1 MNNEELLQKILEL
14 EERIKVL
21 ENKEPQTRDRK
32 ENKVEWLNKNKEGK
46 KFKEFYQELEIVED
60 DITYLFNNNF
70 TNTICYILVKN
81 IRCNDNNILWCFKD
95 SKTMYLYN
103 QSWKKMDINDIN
115 EVCLYLNTQLFNKL
129 FLWANSNKNNIFDIK
144 KNDSEILAINAKKLS
159 DSKIYYSDF
168 RKYMYDNISRN
179 LD

>member
-60 DITYLFNNNF
+60 DITYL
-70 TNTICYILVKN
+70 LVKN
-81 IRCNDNNILWCFKD
+81 IRCSDNNILWCFKD

-159 DSKIYYSDF
+159 DSKIYYTDF
-168 RKYMYDNISRN
+168 RKYMYENISRN